1 MVWFTKKG
9 DLKAEMSLRCH
20 CLSFKL
26 TKNFAFEF
34 NFLYSVRKFSDGVD
48 WLDFAIDSDWYRGD
62 HNPQFGVK
70 LTILNLIIFDFRIYN
85 VNHVEDDDA

>member
-1 MVWFTKKG
+1 MVFFSKKG

-20 CLSFKL
+20 CFGFKL

-34 NFLYSVRKFSDGVD
+34 NFLYFVRDFSDGVD
-48 WLDFAIDSDWYRGD
+48 WLDFVIGSDWYRGD

-70 LTILNLIIFDFRIYN
+70 LTILNMIIFDFRIYN
-85 VNHVEDDDA
+85 VHHGEEE